1 MKETARQLYKMFI
14 KGPGR
19 HVPCPRVQTNK
30 QTGWGTG
37 SRDRTPSDMT
47 FLMGERDRER
57 LRSGIVHCGEQTFLN
72 PTLKITINR
81 NVVLTN

>member
-37 SRDRTPSDMT
+37 SRDRTPSDIT

-57 LRSGIVHCGEQTFLN
+57 LRSGIVHCGKQIGLKNKF
-72 PTLKITINR
+72 KITKKKCDVNK
-81 NVVLTN
+81 